1 MYYIYDAAT
10 ATASAVATTT
20 ATAAVVR
27 TAICHGLI
35 IVDCDTARDSCR
47 RALAF
52 LVTYKSGLPSELF
65 KKQIRRSCGWDEEGT

>member
-1 MYYIYDAAT
+1 MGIDAAT
-10 ATASAVATTT
+10 ATASAVDTMT

-52 LVTYKSGLPSELF
+52 LVTYKSGLPRELF
-65 KKQIRRSCGWDEEGT
+65 KNKFAALVGGTRKELG